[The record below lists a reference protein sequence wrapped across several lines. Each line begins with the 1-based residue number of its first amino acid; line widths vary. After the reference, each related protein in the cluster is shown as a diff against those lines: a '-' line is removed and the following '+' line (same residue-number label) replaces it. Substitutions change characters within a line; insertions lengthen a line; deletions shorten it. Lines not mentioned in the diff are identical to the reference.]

1 MAEFVIER
9 LGHLG
14 DGIAA
19 GPVYVPGALPGERV
33 TGSLNG
39 SVLRDVKILEPT
51 ATRVKAPCRH
61 YKSCGGCQLQHADDG
76 FLAEWKTGILR
87 EALAAQGIETEMRGI
102 AVSPAK
108 ARRRAGFSA
117 RRTKKGATAGFHAK
131 GSDLIVE
138 LTECH
143 VVAPEL
149 LEGARVALAL
159 ARIGTSRKGELSV
172 AVTLSEAGLDVA
184 VADGKPLDGPLRIA
198 LAHLAEAEDLARLAW
213 DDETVVTRRAP
224 MQDFDGIRVVPP
236 PGAFLQATKDSERL
250 LQDEVAAILAGTEPV
265 IDLFAG
271 CGTFA
276 LPLAREREVHAVE
289 GSAAMTGA
297 LEQGWRQGARLKRVT
312 IEVRDLFREPVV
324 ADDLKRFG
332 GAVIDPPRAG
342 AEAQCRELA
351 RAQVPVIAYVSC
363 NPVTFARD
371 AKTLTD
377 AGYDLRWVRPVDQF
391 RWSVHVE
398 LVAAFLLKSE
408 R

>member
-14 DGIAA
+14 DGIAE

-33 TGSLNG
+33 TGTLEGN
-39 SVLRDVKILEPT
+39 VLRDVKILQPA

-76 FLAEWKTGILR
+76 FLADWKTGIVR
-87 EALAAQGIETEMRGI
+87 EALAAQGIETEMREI
-102 AVSPAK
+102 AVSPAN

-131 GSDLIVE
+131 GSDVIVE
-138 LTECH
+138 LSECQ
-143 VVAPEL
+143 VVVPEL
-149 LEGARVALAL
+149 LEGARVAQAL

-172 AVTLSEAGLDVA
+172 AVALSEAGLDVR
-184 VADGKPLDGPLRIA
+184 VEGGKSLDGPLRIA
-198 LAHLAEAEDLARLAW
+198 LAQLAESEDLARLTW
-213 DDETVVTRRAP
+213 DEETVVTRRPP
-224 MQDFDGIRVVPP
+224 MQDFDGIAVTPP

-276 LPLAREREVHAVE
+276 LPLARERAVHAVE
-289 GSAAMTGA
+289 GSAGMTRA
-297 LEQGWRQGARLKRVT
+297 LDEGWRHSARLKKVT
-312 IEVRDLFREPVV
+312 VEVRDLFRQPVM
-324 ADDLKRFG
+324 AEDLKRFG

-351 RAQVPVIAYVSC
+351 EAQVPVIAYVSC

-371 AKTLTD
+371 AKILTD
-377 AGYDLRWVRPVDQF
+377 AGYVVEWVRPVDQF

-398 LVAAFLLKSE
+398 LVAAIRRKTG
-408 R
+408 